1 MCYSLKYTDA
11 KKKKRNNLTTTSSR
25 PGIEP
30 TTCIQIATSLVPT
43 TLVTEYTHYLK
54 ELGICTS
61 ILWPEIY
68 VRVQKKGSDDSADSS
83 SQNRTGSLHPSL
95 GSF

>member
-11 KKKKRNNLTTTSSR
+11 KKKKRNNLTTTSR
-25 PGIEP
+25 PGIKP
-30 TTCIQIATSLVPT
+30 AACIQIATSLVPT

-68 VRVQKKGSDDSADSS
+68 VRVQKKKKGSNQS
-83 SQNRTGSLHPSL
+83 T
-95 GSF
+95 